1 MSWNMNCRKTRRLL
15 ALWAGSDL
23 EQRERQVAER
33 HLAACPGCREV
44 WLHLQQSQQV
54 LESVRSA
61 PLENLEQA
69 VPIRPASVW
78 PWVSRHIVAMH
89 DKTIILNRADLSW
102 VRGANWRDW
111 LPAGA
116 VAAACVAIISV
127 TLSEVPLSDSV
138 SPSVIRS
145 APAAYDANPRHLGPF
160 PLGLYREGNQHRH
173 ERLAQPDDNE
183 PPSF

>member
-33 HLAACPGCREV
+33 HLAACPGCRDV
-44 WLHLQQSQQV
+44 WLRLAQSQHV

-69 VPIRPASVW
+69 VPVRPASVW
-78 PWVSRHIVAMH
+78 PWVSRHIRAMH
-89 DKTIILNRADLSW
+89 QTVVLNRADS
-102 VRGANWRDW
+102 RGASWRDW

-127 TLSEVPLSDSV
+127 TLSEVPLGDSV
-138 SPSVIRS
+138 SPSVIES
-145 APAAYDANPRHLGPF
+145 SPAAYDSNPRHLGPF
-160 PLGLYREGNQHRH
+160 PLGLYREGNQPRH
-173 ERLAQPDDNE
+173 EGVARPDDNE